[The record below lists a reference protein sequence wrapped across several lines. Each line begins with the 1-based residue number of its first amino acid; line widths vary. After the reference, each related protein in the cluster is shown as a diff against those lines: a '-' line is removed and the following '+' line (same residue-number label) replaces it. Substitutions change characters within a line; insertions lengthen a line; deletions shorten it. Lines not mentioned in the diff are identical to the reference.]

1 MDSKFAFS
9 CLQFYFLVSLHSV
22 ICQTSGTVNVGESLT
37 AMGQNPP
44 WLSPSND
51 FAFGFRQISENDDFF
66 LLAIWYYKI
75 PDRTVVWYAN
85 GGNPAPRG
93 SKVELTA
100 DRGLVLKDP
109 RDSEIWRSGF
119 SVGTVAHGVMNDTG
133 NFVLFNVSSGS
144 QAVWQSFSYPTDTLL
159 PTQTMEIEGMLSSR
173 KSETN
178 FSQGRF
184 QFRLQRNGSAVLNP
198 INLPTKYQYDP
209 YYTTGTHDAE
219 NPSNAGIQ
227 VVFDELGYLYVRKRN
242 DERFN
247 LTPHEMVPVTGY
259 YHKATLNFD
268 GVFTISRHPKNSL
281 SNETWTVI
289 KTIPRNICFDTPGV
303 HGSGICGFNNLCKL
317 KSDERPTCEC
327 PRGYSLVDP
336 DDKYGSCKPDFI
348 LGCEEDGQSPQE
360 DLYTLVDLPHTDWL
374 STSYEIFKPYS
385 VENCRMSCLQDCFCA
400 VAVSNGNDCWKKML
414 PLGSGKED
422 RDVTGTAFLKVRRAN
437 STLQNPLCPPP
448 KAEKNQ
454 DSLIVIVSVLL
465 GGSVI
470 VVFVLVGLL
479 CSGPFFY
486 HKKHKENHQQ
496 ESSMGMN
503 LRCLTYKELED
514 ATNGFN
520 EELGRG
526 SFGIVYKG
534 VIETGSTVP
543 ISIAVKKLDRL
554 VKDGDEEFKT
564 EVKVIGQ
571 THHKNLVRLLGY
583 CNEGQN
589 RLLVYEFLSN
599 GTLASLLFGDLKP
612 SWYQRTQI
620 ALGTGKGLLYLHEE
634 CSTQIIH
641 CDIKPQNILL
651 DGSYNARISDFG
663 LAKLLMINQT
673 HTKTNIRGTKGYVA
687 PEWFSSKPITVKVD
701 VYSFGVML
709 LEIISCRRSVGI
721 ETGENDRE
729 ILTDWAYDCF
739 SRGTLDALV
748 DDDPEATSDMKRL
761 EKYVMIALWCIQ
773 EDPSLRPTMKK
784 VMLML
789 EGIVQVAIPPCPCSF
804 SGIIS

>member
-1 MDSKFAFS
+1 
-9 CLQFYFLVSLHSV
+9 
-22 ICQTSGTVNVGESLT
+22 
-37 AMGQNPP
+37 
-44 WLSPSND
+44 
-51 FAFGFRQISENDDFF
+51 
-66 LLAIWYYKI
+66 
-75 PDRTVVWYAN
+75 
-85 GGNPAPRG
+85 
-93 SKVELTA
+93 
-100 DRGLVLKDP
+100 
-109 RDSEIWRSGF
+109 
-119 SVGTVAHGVMNDTG
+119 
-133 NFVLFNVSSGS
+133 
-144 QAVWQSFSYPTDTLL
+144 
-159 PTQTMEIEGMLSSR
+159 
-173 KSETN
+173 
-178 FSQGRF
+178 
-184 QFRLQRNGSAVLNP
+184 
-198 INLPTKYQYDP
+198 
-209 YYTTGTHDAE
+209 
-219 NPSNAGIQ
+219 
-227 VVFDELGYLYVRKRN
+227 
-242 DERFN
+242 
-247 LTPHEMVPVTGY
+247 
-259 YHKATLNFD
+259 
-268 GVFTISRHPKNSL
+268 
-281 SNETWTVI
+281 
-289 KTIPRNICFDTPGV
+289 
-303 HGSGICGFNNLCKL
+303 
-317 KSDERPTCEC
+317 
-327 PRGYSLVDP
+327 
-336 DDKYGSCKPDFI
+336 
-348 LGCEEDGQSPQE
+348 
-360 DLYTLVDLPHTDWL
+360 
-374 STSYEIFKPYS
+374 
-385 VENCRMSCLQDCFCA
+385 
-400 VAVSNGNDCWKKML
+400 
-414 PLGSGKED
+414 
-422 RDVTGTAFLKVRRAN
+422 
-437 STLQNPLCPPP
+437 
-448 KAEKNQ
+448 
-454 DSLIVIVSVLL
+454 
-465 GGSVI
+465 
-470 VVFVLVGLL
+470 
-479 CSGPFFY
+479 
-486 HKKHKENHQQ
+486 
-496 ESSMGMN
+496 MGMN

-687 PEWFSSKPITVKVD
+687 PEWFRSKPITVKVD

-739 SRGTLDALV
+739 HRGTLDALV

-789 EGIVQVAIPPCPCSF
+789 EGIVQVAIPPSPCSF